1 MCEQLHWWQCSPSL
15 MTWLQRQKSVSL
27 SPSANGPLVGFFWST
42 HLEYIFTCMQ
52 HLIIMDICS
61 CEYIT
66 LSLMYAAFGDM
77 PTAVWRQKIHYV
89 ATKVVQ
95 GVDLFK
101 MITQRV
107 QSSDLSLLFMTIFP
121 QQKSTKCKISAYFVK
136 YNHYLMNY
144 IYFI

>member
-1 MCEQLHWWQCSPSL
+1 MCKQLHWWQCSPFL

-27 SPSANGPLVGFFWST
+27 SPCANGPLVRFFVKYT
-42 HLEYIFTCMQ
+42 HRVYI
-52 HLIIMDICS
+52 HLYATFNNYGDLLLWVHYIIIHVCCS
-61 CEYIT
+61 WGHAHCSVKT
-66 LSLMYAAFGDM
+66 
-77 PTAVWRQKIHYV
+77 QYV

-101 MITQRV
+101 MVTQRV

-136 YNHYLMNY
+136 SNHYLMNY